1 MIFIILFLYTNTCA
15 FIFKQKMWTQWKTT
29 HNSVVNP
36 RYTPSMATPW
46 IPWTTSV
53 IGWAGVKVKCLITVD
68 APILWPLSRG
78 REGTPL
84 SPPRAVLPRLGA
96 VILTRTWNHWETH
109 FWRREVGWEVNRF
122 LQVRLISCWKNKEK
136 EKCLFKVF
144 LWKSNIFWG
153 YMYCSHIFECSN
165 QGNWY

>member
-1 MIFIILFLYTNTCA
+1 MTSILLA

-29 HNSVVNP
+29 LNSVVNP
-36 RYTPSMATPW
+36 RYTPSTATPW

-78 REGTPL
+78 REGTLL

-122 LQVRLISCWKNKEK
+122 LKVGVMSCWKMNRVASGS
-136 EKCLFKVF
+136 LFF
-144 LWKSNIFWG
+144 FNLHISWG
-153 YMYCSHIFECSN
+153 YCSN
-165 QGNWY
+165 LF

>member
-109 FWRREVGWEVNRF
+109 FWRREVGWEVKRF

-136 EKCLFKVF
+136 EKCLFGGF
-144 LWKSNIFWG
+144 LWKSNISWG

-165 QGNWY
+165 QVNWY

>member
-1 MIFIILFLYTNTCA
+1 
-15 FIFKQKMWTQWKTT
+15 MWTQWKTT

-122 LQVRLISCWKNKEK
+122 LQVRLIKIVAEKIKKKKNASLRFF
-136 EKCLFKVF
+136 CGNLTF
-144 LWKSNIFWG
+144 LGDTCIA
-153 YMYCSHIFECSN
+153 HIFLNVQIKVIDIKWNFQVKVINTCIIMN
-165 QGNWY
+165 F